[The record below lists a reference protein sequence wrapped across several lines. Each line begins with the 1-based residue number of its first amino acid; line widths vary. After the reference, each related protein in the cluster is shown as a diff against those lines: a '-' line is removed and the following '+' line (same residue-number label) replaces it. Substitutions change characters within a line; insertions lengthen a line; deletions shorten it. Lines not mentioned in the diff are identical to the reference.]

1 MRFGAIIGGL
11 LGLGLSAWLLQS
23 YGIARILALLANAGW
38 FGMLCVIAFHLPQ
51 IVASALGWRAITGPA
66 TPGPPLR
73 TYLLLRWIRE
83 GVNNLLPVAQ
93 IGGEFVAARLL
104 RRHGMKLAP
113 AIAATVADLT
123 MEMLTQIAFTL
134 LGLVLLLQT
143 VADSGIAGYVIS
155 GLALA
160 ATLAAGFLAAQWF
173 GLASAIE
180 SALLRLGRALG
191 WAGTADVA
199 GLHDAL
205 IACYRSPA
213 RVAHSALLHMIS
225 WLLGGI
231 EVCLALHF
239 LGHDVGIVVGL
250 IIESLGQALKAAGF
264 AVPGALGIQE
274 GGYIIIG
281 QLFGLSPE
289 IAIALSLMKRLRE
302 VALGI
307 PALLAWS
314 RAERRPI
321 FRAEVVVAEARP
333 VVVAE
338 ARPVLDADRRRIIRA
353 EARPAVDAEA
363 CPVVVSAACP
373 IVVSEGRPAIPAA
386 AHPIVNPKTH
396 SAVQPI
402 PGLVR

>member
-11 LGLGLSAWLLQS
+11 LGLALSVWLLQN
-23 YGIARILALLANAGW
+23 YGVGRILALLANAGW
-38 FGMLCVIAFHLPQ
+38 FGVLSVIAFHLPQ
-51 IVASALGWRAITGPA
+51 IVASALGWCAITGPA
-66 TPGPPLR
+66 TPRPPVR

-104 RRHGMKLAP
+104 QRHGMKLAP

-180 SALLRLGRALG
+180 STLLRLGRALG
-191 WAGTADVA
+191 WAGTANVK

-213 RVAHSALLHMIS
+213 RVAQSALWHMIS

-239 LGHDVGIVVGL
+239 LGHDVGLVPGL

-289 IAIALSLMKRLRE
+289 TAIALSLMRRLRE
-302 VALGI
+302 VTLGI
-307 PALLAWS
+307 PALLAWP
-314 RAERRPI
+314 R
-321 FRAEVVVAEARP
+321 AEARP
-333 VVVAE
+333 VVDAEGRPIIRAEAYPVVADARPSVVAE
-338 ARPVLDADRRRIIRA
+338 ARPVLVA
-353 EARPAVDAEA
+353 EARPILDAEA
-363 CPVVVSAACP
+363 RPIIHPEIAPVV
-373 IVVSEGRPAIPAA
+373 
-386 AHPIVNPKTH
+386 
-396 SAVQPI
+396 QPM
-402 PGLVR
+402 PGLAR